1 MVGTDMPDRPI
12 IIATRGSALALAQAN
27 RVFDKCRRHF
37 PRLTFEIKIIKT
49 TGDRIQSAS
58 LAQAGKSL
66 PKGLFTKELE
76 IALLR
81 NQADLA
87 VHSLKDVPTELPG
100 GMSIGAVLKRADA
113 RDVLVYKDHA
123 QNEDALPQ
131 LAKAA
136 LVATSSPRRQEQLQV
151 ARPDL
156 QVQEIRGNV
165 ITRLEKLVQKE
176 EMAAT
181 VLAAAGLSRLNFTIN
196 DGLLVGD
203 AVPEGLRAEFLE
215 LAVMLPCVGQAA
227 IGIEVRSE
235 DARIDSICAP
245 LNHFNS
251 HQAVRAERGLLAA
264 MGGGCSSPL
273 GALATVEGEH
283 MTLQAVSFL
292 GNEVQR
298 AEAKGDVR
306 APKSL
311 GEEVANQLGA

>member
-1 MVGTDMPDRPI
+1 
-12 IIATRGSALALAQAN
+12 
-27 RVFDKCRRHF
+27 
-37 PRLTFEIKIIKT
+37 
-49 TGDRIQSAS
+49 
-58 LAQAGKSL
+58 
-66 PKGLFTKELE
+66 
-76 IALLR
+76 
-81 NQADLA
+81 
-87 VHSLKDVPTELPG
+87 
-100 GMSIGAVLKRADA
+100 
-113 RDVLVYKDHA
+113 
-123 QNEDALPQ
+123 
-131 LAKAA
+131 
-136 LVATSSPRRQEQLQV
+136 
-151 ARPDL
+151 
-156 QVQEIRGNV
+156 
-165 ITRLEKLVQKE
+165 
-176 EMAAT
+176 
-181 VLAAAGLSRLNFTIN
+181 
-196 DGLLVGD
+196 
-203 AVPEGLRAEFLE
+203 
-215 LAVMLPCVGQAA
+215 MLPCVGQAA